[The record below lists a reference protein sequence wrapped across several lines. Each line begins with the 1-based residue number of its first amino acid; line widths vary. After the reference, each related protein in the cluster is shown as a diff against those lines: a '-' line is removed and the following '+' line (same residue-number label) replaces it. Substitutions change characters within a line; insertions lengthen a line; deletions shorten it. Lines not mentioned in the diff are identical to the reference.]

1 MTPQCTLWVKGS
13 SCSMLSLHL
22 FLLDMH
28 AKEKNELKLHNFK
41 FSKCGDLH
49 YILSDIILNCF
60 IYFINNY
67 YNLKRNKI
75 TVSRWLELTALHI
88 WSLCE
93 LNVVMW
99 TLRENLC
106 TPCSGKFLRA
116 HEHSSQ
122 NCCST

>member
-1 MTPQCTLWVKGS
+1 MVTKNQYIGGNGLKGGGLTPQCTLWVKGS
-13 SCSMLSLHL
+13 SCSTLSLHL

-28 AKEKNELKLHNFK
+28 AKEKNVLKLHNCK

-67 YNLKRNKI
+67 YNLKRNRI
-75 TVSRWLELTALHI
+75 TVPRWLELTAPHI

-99 TLRENLC
+99 T
-106 TPCSGKFLRA
+106 P
-116 HEHSSQ
+116 
-122 NCCST
+122 